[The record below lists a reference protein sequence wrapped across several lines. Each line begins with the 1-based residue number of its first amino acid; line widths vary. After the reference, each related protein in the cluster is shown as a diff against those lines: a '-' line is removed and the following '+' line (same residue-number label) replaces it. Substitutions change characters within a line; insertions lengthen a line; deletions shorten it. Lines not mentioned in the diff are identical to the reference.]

1 MVLQNCNDNNALKC
15 LIINLIFRAA
25 EDDVQKKIRSA
36 EAAEDDVQKKIRSAE
51 AAEVQ
56 KRRQSKRQEE
66 KKIR

>member
-36 EAAEDDVQKKIRSAE
+36 EAAE
-51 AAEVQ
+51 VQ